1 MVSVSVLRLRKRRG
15 TRSESREMILDDD
28 TDEEVSCS
36 EGECREARC
45 EEDGVE
51 ATGAEWSC
59 CLRCVER
66 DERDERHLAGD
77 GERSGRHAEH
87 GKSGTPAAD
96 QSNAEATFGRLA
108 RSSQRCA
115 TSASICT
122 TTRLPM
128 PIGACSSPRHA
139 REPPLCILQQL
150 HRQQH
155 TQNIPK
161 AQPVAMASA
170 RATSDTPLPT
180 TETADLPAS
189 SSAPSIVTDEQWKA
203 MAALLTT
210 MYAHRTDE

>member
-51 ATGAEWSC
+51 ATSAKWSC

-66 DERDERHLAGD
+66 DESDERHLAGD

-96 QSNAEATFGRLA
+96 HSNAEATFGRLA

-155 TQNIPK
+155 TQSTTCRNGVG
-161 AQPVAMASA
+161 ACDQRHASA
-170 RATSDTPLPT
+170 DDRNRRPPSQLERTLHRDRRAM
-180 TETADLPAS
+180 EGHG
-189 SSAPSIVTDEQWKA
+189 SAVDYHVRA
-203 MAALLTT
+203 
-210 MYAHRTDE
+210 